1 MADCRKCQRTDIK
14 CCFTCKKNAGKCNV
28 LHHCGS
34 DCPEH
39 ESIIKTNADKIRA
52 MSDEELKVFLFDFL
66 QNYSFET
73 DIELDDWLQSEVE
86 E

>member
-1 MADCRKCQRTDIK
+1 
-14 CCFTCKKNAGKCNV
+14 
-28 LHHCGS
+28 
-34 DCPEH
+34 
-39 ESIIKTNADKIRA
+39 
-52 MSDEELKVFLFDFL
+52 MSDEELKVFLFDLL